1 MNSSIEL
8 PRANRFL
15 STISY
20 WRYFRLLFLFVFLS
34 FLIFIHAFKTHSS
47 IRCGCRLNDTC
58 INSVRTISQYIVNY
72 IGCFPREYRKRN
84 AWFSSPIHLSCI
96 SYTILFELNTS
107 SSAYLSHD
115 FSADF
120 AHLTG
125 AKESMHTYTLNDWFV
140 GDECGKTKAQTN
152 SSLYCESNS
161 GSSQNET
168 ELWNQQQSQRQSFD
182 KHFLNRT
189 FCFFFFKIIHLK
201 YPESFFFFV
210 FSIFRLR

>member
-8 PRANRFL
+8 PRTNRFL

-20 WRYFRLLFLFVFLS
+20 WLDFRILFLFVFLS

-47 IRCGCRLNDTC
+47 IRCGCRHNDTC

-72 IGCFPREYRKRN
+72 IGCFPREYRKRI

-140 GDECGKTKAQTN
+140 GDECGKTKHKQIARFTVKAILALHKMKLNFGINNRVNDNRLTN
-152 SSLYCESNS
+152 
-161 GSSQNET
+161 T
-168 ELWNQQQSQRQSFD
+168 
-182 KHFLNRT
+182 FLNRT

-201 YPESFFFFV
+201 YPESFSFFV